1 MAVLKL
7 SGIAGVRDHTSLL
20 TTDPLIVPL
29 AAGDCLITVA
39 EFLQA
44 AQLLGSLAQGTTLT
58 HGTSPV
64 GTPLTTVAGTV
75 VPINT
80 SAGTVEAK
88 LPTPALGISV
98 SFLDLN
104 STWDANTF
112 KLTPNGGESINGAAA
127 SLICNQRSGF
137 GGAYCF
143 DGTNWT
149 TFGNLL
155 IPGVKILTDADYT
168 LTLADAGRMLLFP
181 SGQTADRQLLIDTDA
196 NVNFQVGGAA
206 IMVGTLNTAHRFSIA
221 ATTGATTKIG
231 SSIGGVSADNQVMK
245 VGKSTYTNW
254 NNIPLTVK
262 KTDVNRWWAVGDM
275 STT

>member
-7 SGIAGVRDHTSLL
+7 SGIVGVRDHTSLL

-88 LPTPALGISV
+88 LPTPALGVSV

-112 KLTPNGGESINGAAA
+112 KLTPNGAESINGAAA

-143 DGTNWT
+143 DGANWT

-155 IPGVKILTDADYT
+155 IPGVFMIPDTGNYT
-168 LTLADAGRMLLFP
+168 LTLANAGQLCLYP
-181 SGQTADRQLLIDTDA
+181 STNTVNRTIFIDVDA
-196 NVNFQVGGAA
+196 NVNFQIGGPAT
-206 IMVGTLNTAHRFSIA
+206 MLGNLGTGRITIAPTTA
-221 ATTGATTKIG
+221 GTTKI
-231 SSIGGVSADNQVMK
+231 SSNIAGVAADNATMLI
-245 VGKSTYTNW
+245 GKSTYTSCA
-254 NNIPLTVK
+254 NIIVTVK
-262 KTDVNRWWAVGDM
+262 KYVANKWLITGDI
-275 STT
+275 SGS